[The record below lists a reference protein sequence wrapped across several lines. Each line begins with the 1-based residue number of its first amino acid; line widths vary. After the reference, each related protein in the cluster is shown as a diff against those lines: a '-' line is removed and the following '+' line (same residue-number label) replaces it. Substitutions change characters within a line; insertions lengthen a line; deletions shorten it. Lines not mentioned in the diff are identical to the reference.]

1 MQEVTKVSFSY
12 SPIQTPYSVGDLILN
27 SYRIVDIS
35 NGEILAIN
43 DKGAVVIY
51 SSETGECLS
60 HSKRSL
66 PGLSKYPKNLSM
78 EFRGAGYGYG
88 AEGFDS
94 KENEFKLVRGIL
106 KEASGTYP
114 HGLVKILITTKYK
127 DGKLL
132 NRLFIGR
139 KPYLRTP
146 GRCID
151 LCLHNEGHYYFEYW
165 NSVPAKERGSSCARG
180 HYCNTSLVSSVSKH
194 KVCYLGY
201 CSSGNEYSFFIE
213 QPTEEEIKDFLDNE
227 WKN

>member
-1 MQEVTKVSFSY
+1 MQKVTKVNFSY
-12 SPIQTPYSVGDLILN
+12 SPNQTPYSVGDLILN

-35 NGEILAIN
+35 NGEILAVN
-43 DKGAVVIY
+43 NKGAAVIY

-66 PGLSKYPKNLSM
+66 PGLSKFPRNLSM
-78 EFRGAGYGYG
+78 EFKGAGIG
-88 AEGFDS
+88 AWTFDP
-94 KENEFKLVRGIL
+94 KKDDFKLVRSIL

-114 HGLVKILITTKYK
+114 LGLVKILITTRYE

-146 GRCID
+146 GGCID
-151 LCLHNEGHYYFEYW
+151 LCLHNEGHYFYEYGT
-165 NSVPAKERGSSCARG
+165 SPSSKVRS
-180 HYCNTSLVSSVSKH
+180 HYCNTSLTASVSKH
-194 KVCYLGY
+194 RVCYIGY
-201 CSSGNEYSFFIE
+201 CSSGFEYSFYIE

>member
-1 MQEVTKVSFSY
+1 MQKVTKVNFSY
-12 SPIQTPYSVGDLILN
+12 SPIQTPYSVGDLILGG
-27 SYRIVDIS
+27 YRIVDIS
-35 NGEILAIN
+35 NGEILAVN
-43 DKGAVVIY
+43 NKGVAVVY

-66 PGLSKYPKNLSM
+66 SGLSKYPRNLSM
-78 EFRGAGYGYG
+78 EFMAAGYGT
-88 AEGFDS
+88 EGFDP

-106 KEASGTYP
+106 KEACGTYP
-114 HGLVKILITTKYK
+114 HGLVKILITTKYGG
-127 DGKLL
+127 GKLL

-139 KPYLRTP
+139 KSYLRTP
-146 GRCID
+146 GGGGRID

-165 NSVPAKERGSSCARG
+165 GSAGKKIQG

-194 KVCYLGY
+194 KVCYIGH
-201 CSSGNEYSFFIE
+201 CSSGNEYSFSIE

>member
-1 MQEVTKVSFSY
+1 
-12 SPIQTPYSVGDLILN
+12 
-27 SYRIVDIS
+27 
-35 NGEILAIN
+35 
-43 DKGAVVIY
+43 
-51 SSETGECLS
+51 
-60 HSKRSL
+60 
-66 PGLSKYPKNLSM
+66 M
-78 EFRGAGYGYG
+78 EFTGAGYG
-88 AEGFDS
+88 AEGFDP
-94 KENEFKLVRGIL
+94 KEDEFKLVRGIL
-106 KEASGTYP
+106 RKASGTYP
-114 HGLVKILITTKYK
+114 HGLVKILITTKYE

-165 NSVPAKERGSSCARG
+165 AGSSKVQG

-194 KVCYLGY
+194 KVCYIGY
-201 CSSGNEYSFFIE
+201 CSSGNEYSFSIE

>member
-1 MQEVTKVSFSY
+1 MQKVTKVNFSY
-12 SPIQTPYSVGDLILN
+12 SPIQSPYSVGDLILGA

-35 NGEILAIN
+35 NGEILAVN
-43 DKGAVVIY
+43 DKGATIIY

-60 HSKRSL
+60 HSKRFL
-66 PGLSKYPKNLSM
+66 PGLSKYPRNLFM
-78 EFRGAGYGYG
+78 EFMGAGYGAG
-88 AEGFDS
+88 GFDP
-94 KENEFKLVRGIL
+94 KEDEFKLVRGIL
-106 KEASGTYP
+106 REASGTYP
-114 HGLVKILITTKYK
+114 HGLVKILITTKYE
-127 DGKLL
+127 DGKSL

-146 GRCID
+146 GGCID

-165 NSVPAKERGSSCARG
+165 TSLESKVRR

-194 KVCYLGY
+194 KVCYIGY
-201 CSSGNEYSFFIE
+201 CSSGNEYSFSIE

>member
-1 MQEVTKVSFSY
+1 MQKVTKVNFSY
-12 SPIQTPYSVGDLILN
+12 SPIQSPYSVGDLILRD

-35 NGEILAIN
+35 NGEILSVN
-43 DKGAVVIY
+43 DKGATVIY

-66 PGLSKYPKNLSM
+66 PGLSKYPRNLFM
-78 EFRGAGYGYG
+78 EFTGAGYG
-88 AEGFDS
+88 AEGFDP
-94 KENEFKLVRGIL
+94 KEDGFKLVRGIL
-106 KEASGTYP
+106 REASGTYP
-114 HGLVKILITTKYK
+114 HGLVKILITTKYEG
-127 DGKLL
+127 GKLF

-151 LCLHNEGHYYFEYW
+151 LCLHNGGHYYFEYW
-165 NSVPAKERGSSCARG
+165 TSLGAKVRG

-194 KVCYLGY
+194 KVCYIGY
-201 CSSGNEYSFFIE
+201 CSSGNEYSFSIE

>member
-1 MQEVTKVSFSY
+1 MQKVTKVNFSY
-12 SPIQTPYSVGDLILN
+12 SPIQYPYLVGDSILG

-43 DKGAVVIY
+43 DKGAAIIY

-66 PGLSKYPKNLSM
+66 PGLSKYPRNLFM
-78 EFRGAGYGYG
+78 EFTGAGYGAG
-88 AEGFDS
+88 GFDP
-94 KENEFKLVRGIL
+94 KEDEFKLVRGIL
-106 KEASGTYP
+106 REASGTYP
-114 HGLVKILITTKYK
+114 HGLVKILVTTKYE

-146 GRCID
+146 GID
-151 LCLHNEGHYYFEYW
+151 LCLHNEGHYFYEYW
-165 NSVPAKERGSSCARG
+165 CSGIKSNSKRG
-180 HYCNTSLVSSVSKH
+180 HHCNTSLTASVSKH
-194 KVCYLGY
+194 KVCYIGY
-201 CSSGNEYSFFIE
+201 CSSGFEYSFSIE

>member
-1 MQEVTKVSFSY
+1 MQKVTKVNFSY
-12 SPIQTPYSVGDLILN
+12 SPIQSPYSVGDLILGATH
-27 SYRIVDIS
+27 RIVDIS
-35 NGEILAIN
+35 NGEILAVN
-43 DKGAVVIY
+43 NKGVAIIY
-51 SSETGECLS
+51 SSETGECLN

-66 PGLSKYPKNLSM
+66 PGLSKYPRNLFM
-78 EFRGAGYGYG
+78 EFTGAGYG
-88 AEGFDS
+88 AEGFDP

-114 HGLVKILITTKYK
+114 HGLVKILITTKYE

-146 GRCID
+146 GGCIN
-151 LCLHNEGHYYFEYW
+151 LSLHSEGHYSYKYW
-165 NSVPAKERGSSCARG
+165 SSGVKPSSRI
-180 HYCNTSLVSSVSKH
+180 HYCNNSLTASVSKH
-194 KVCYLGY
+194 KVCYIGY
-201 CSSGNEYSFFIE
+201 CSSGFEYSFFVE